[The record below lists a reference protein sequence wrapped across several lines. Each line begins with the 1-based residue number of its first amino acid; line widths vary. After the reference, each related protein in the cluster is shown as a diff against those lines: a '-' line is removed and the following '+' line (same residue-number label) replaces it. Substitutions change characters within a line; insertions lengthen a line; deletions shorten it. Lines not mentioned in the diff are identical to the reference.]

1 MVRLPDARCLGHVRV
16 TVSEPGPGRV
26 LAPAGDPLLARGS
39 QGAGALLVCTLPL
52 QGPQATNTNQWSP
65 LYAAAPLPATSSY
78 INYVAFVAMLQL
90 H

>member
-1 MVRLPDARCLGHVRV
+1 MVRLPDAPCLCRVRV

-52 QGPQATNTNQWSP
+52 LGPQATNTNQWSP
-65 LYAAAPLPATSSY
+65 LYAAAPCHILVS
-78 INYVAFVAMLQL
+78 IMWHVAVLL
-90 H
+90 HMT